1 MAQGRSSADSTYCWA
16 IAIGREPPELLK
28 DEGFPS
34 AGEGDSSE
42 KRNRNVMEP
51 SSPKAERQ
59 SEGSTKAKILL

>member
-16 IAIGREPPELLK
+16 IAVGREPSELLK

-42 KRNRNVMEP
+42 KRNKNVMGP
-51 SSPKAERQ
+51 
-59 SEGSTKAKILL
+59 GGGTG